1 MIWRKYHLYY
11 LLSLVVLLS
20 TFCFGVNKVN
30 ATVIKSWS
38 DGTNI
43 INYNNNDTITCS
55 TCTTNQTINT
65 LFQFSTV
72 PIGNTYPMPIVL
84 GGGIPWYIFD
94 GSLAHAIYPQFAG
107 FGTQIGY
114 YEGGICFFPS
124 QNDCSQ
130 SGYNMTGV
138 DWYAFHYTVF
148 SADEGV
154 SGNVSIPTSINSF
167 TYSTTTQ
174 TARVQGYWNATT
186 TPDVTERL
194 EFHQFSTMLGI
205 ESFTQVIATSTGL
218 FDYSFEY
225 RLLPTP
231 ATGTTTPAFTAD
243 TTLFARIYQYD
254 NNYATDPFSG
264 QFDSRY
270 KTLLVATTTTITAT
284 TTDISTLLTGRDVFA
299 YPEYECGITSLTGC
313 IKNALIW
320 AFYPTQDSIEQYK
333 DFISLIQAKAPIG
346 YFYTAK
352 DSLTGLSATSTS
364 NVFDIDIPY
373 SLKRYIFTP
382 FDIAIAGILWFFFLI
397 NFYKRFKTIQ
407 L

>member
-20 TFCFGVNKVN
+20 TFCFGVNKVS
-30 ATVIKSWS
+30 AYDLYT
-38 DGTNI
+38 GTFTSP
-43 INYNNNDTITCS
+43 TIYFVS
-55 TCTTNQTINT
+55 NSLTTNGRM
-65 LFQFSTV
+65 V
-72 PIGNTYPMPIVL
+72 
-84 GGGIPWYIFD
+84 
-94 GSLAHAIYPQFAG
+94 
-107 FGTQIGY
+107 FGTTTPNLIENQLY
-114 YEGGICFFPS
+114 DT
-124 QNDCSQ
+124 N
-130 SGYNMTGV
+130 SG
-138 DWYAFHYTVF
+138 
-148 SADEGV
+148 
-154 SGNVSIPTSINSF
+154 SGNEGCIYTWSSNAFNFTDYLSPVYLSACDNVALNSPVYYLYFFQNSNGFTAQNILGYDVLINGSNTNIPTSITSF

-205 ESFTQVIATSTGL
+205 ESFKQVVATTTGL
-218 FDYSFEY
+218 FDYSFNY
-225 RLLPTP
+225 KVLPTP
-231 ATGTTTPAFTAD
+231 ATGTTTPAFTAT

-254 NNYATDPFSG
+254 NNYATDLFSG

-320 AFYPTQDSIEQYK
+320 SFYPTQDSIEQYN
-333 DFISLIQAKAPIG
+333 DFISLLQTKAPIG

-382 FDIAIAGILWFFFLI
+382 LDVAIAGILWFFFLI